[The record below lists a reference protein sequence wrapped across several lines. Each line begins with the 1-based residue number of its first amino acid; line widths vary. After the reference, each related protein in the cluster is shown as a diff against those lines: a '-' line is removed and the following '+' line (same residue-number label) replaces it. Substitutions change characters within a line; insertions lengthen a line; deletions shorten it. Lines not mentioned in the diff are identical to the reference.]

1 MTIVGEGKR
10 PLHVE
15 KDGRLAALNV
25 VVFVR
30 LTTDATAFGC
40 LGCAFVVRESRP
52 IIIGDSTTVQQQRGE
67 RVTVAFEI
75 VMMSLTGQS
84 KEGKTL
90 SRIFPPFKIKIS
102 SPSCSLPSSLVPY
115 YVAQDF
121 RNDEG

>member
-1 MTIVGEGKR
+1 
-10 PLHVE
+10 
-15 KDGRLAALNV
+15 LAALNV

-90 SRIFPPFKIKIS
+90 SRIPPF
-102 SPSCSLPSSLVPY
+102 
-115 YVAQDF
+115 Q
-121 RNDEG
+121 N